1 MMVFVIGYVSSYVF
15 MPVHTEYSSYKFAM
29 FFVKIFPWFIIPF
42 VLQDKV
48 RNFLYGIWIC
58 LFIQL
63 AVASMFALKSIH
75 EVSISNRLD
84 IGNVSSIWIN
94 RSMFE
99 LFLLSYC
106 LRICFNK
113 KICLLLIFMSLL
125 ITYTTGSKG
134 GVISFLLVLCLNYL
148 NNVSFRQKVIMIL
161 LVLSSIITLFI
172 LLPKDGYIFQRF
184 FSAVPENTSVENF
197 EESRVVVWP
206 ESINKILNEDFE
218 SLIFGN
224 GIGSFPVFYYGY
236 NYDSRSYPH
245 NIVLEIL
252 IENGLLFLLVI
263 LYILWK
269 ILRKSKSPLF
279 LLFYYYLLNAA
290 FSGDLLLN
298 EYVFL
303 YLFLSIVHNKYYTN
317 ESLIFNC

>member
-1 MMVFVIGYVSSYVF
+1 M
-15 MPVHTEYSSYKFAM
+15 
-29 FFVKIFPWFIIPF
+29 
-42 VLQDKV
+42 
-48 RNFLYGIWIC
+48 
-58 LFIQL
+58 
-63 AVASMFALKSIH
+63 
-75 EVSISNRLD
+75 
-84 IGNVSSIWIN
+84 
-94 RSMFE
+94 
-99 LFLLSYC
+99 
-106 LRICFNK
+106 
-113 KICLLLIFMSLL
+113 
-125 ITYTTGSKG
+125 
-134 GVISFLLVLCLNYL
+134 
-148 NNVSFRQKVIMIL
+148 
-161 LVLSSIITLFI
+161 
-172 LLPKDGYIFQRF
+172 
-184 FSAVPENTSVENF
+184 
-197 EESRVVVWP
+197 WP